1 MSNALKFTDRNGKIL
16 LLVERIERQSQAY
29 MRISVVDSGIGIKK
43 EYQSRLFNMFGSI
56 KDEGKK
62 INVHGVGLGL
72 VICKLIVNKFDGYID
87 FISKY
92 KRGSTFFF
100 TFKLDDMEQIVEMQN
115 ANQEIEPA
123 NGNEL

>member
-16 LLVERIERQSQAY
+16 LLVERIERQSQAF

-43 EYQSRLFNMFGSI
+43 EDQSRLFNMFGSI